1 LAGTRPQR
9 REEGSEAC
17 IALQRRVLP
26 YVADVLSSNREVR
39 VRIVFIEPA
48 APGFH
53 VYSFIKQLRLGLPL
67 LGAIMTARGH
77 QVRIYAESLSE
88 VDWDDVL
95 SADLVGISTTSST
108 AVRAYRYAQRV
119 REAGIPVVMGGPHVT
134 FLADEAMDFC
144 DFVVRKEG
152 EATLVELVEYLHG
165 RGDLQNILGITYRDK
180 NGDVVH
186 NPDRPL
192 LDSLTD
198 LPWPDM
204 SLVVGGEKVTP
215 EPLLAS
221 RGCPFDCEFC
231 SVVMMFGRRVRMIEP
246 AEVVRRIKERNPQK
260 LFFYDDNFF
269 ISKSRGKQLLAQMI
283 EAGFSMPFYAQIRI
297 DSVCKNGRVDEELLD
312 LLWNAGCRIV
322 YLGLESVNPATLK
335 EYHKESTIEDMAGGL
350 AALARRGVKT
360 HGMFVCG
367 ADSDTRESLAM
378 TADFAVEHGLNSAQ
392 FLALTPLPGTRQTA
406 QLEAEGRII
415 TKNWSL
421 YDGHHVVFWPK
432 QMTPYDLQDSILQA
446 QRRFCSVRRIFAV
459 RYKAPIFR
467 KHQIQGYLMSRAWEH
482 VRENREFLREL
493 RDFSA
498 THSPP
503 VSADSGFLRS
513 DLGTIT
519 R

>member
-1 LAGTRPQR
+1 
-9 REEGSEAC
+9 
-17 IALQRRVLP
+17 
-26 YVADVLSSNREVR
+26 

-48 APGFH
+48 PPGFH
-53 VYSFIKQLRLGLPL
+53 VYSFIKQIRLGLPL
-67 LGAIMTARGH
+67 LGALMTARGH

-88 VDWDDVL
+88 IDWEDVL
-95 SADLVGISTTSST
+95 SADFVGVSSTTST

-119 REAGIPVVMGGPHVT
+119 RDAGIPVVMGGPHVT
-134 FLADEAMDFC
+134 FLADEALDFC
-144 DFVVRKEG
+144 DYVVRNEG
-152 EATLVELVEYLHG
+152 EETLVELVEYLQG
-165 RGDLQNILGITYRDK
+165 RGDLQSIRGLTYRNAD
-180 NGDVVH
+180 GEIVR

-192 LDSLTD
+192 LDTLTD

-204 SLVVGGEKVTP
+204 SLVEGGEKANP
-215 EPLLAS
+215 EPILAS

-246 AEVVRRIKERNPQK
+246 AEVVKRIKERNPRK

-269 ISKSRGKQLLAQMI
+269 ISKRRGKELLRQMI
-283 EAGFSMPFYAQIRI
+283 DARLSVDFFAQIRI
-297 DSVCKNGRVDEELLD
+297 DSVCKNGRVDQELLD

-350 AALARRGVKT
+350 EALARRGIMT

-367 ADSDTRESLAM
+367 ADSDTRESLSI
-378 TADFAVEHGLNSAQ
+378 TADFAAEHGLNTVQ

-406 QLEAEGRII
+406 QLEAEGRIF

-421 YDGHHVVFWPK
+421 YDGHHVLFWPK
-432 QMTPYDLQDSILQA
+432 QMTPYELQEAILQA
-446 QRRFCSVRRIFAV
+446 HNRFYRPRRMFVKSA
-459 RYKAPIFR
+459 APISH
-467 KHQIQGYLMSRAWEH
+467 KHQLQGYMISRAWEH

-493 RDFSA
+493 KSFSE
-498 THSPP
+498 THRPP
-503 VSADSGFLRS
+503 VSADSGFLQSKRGAS
-513 DLGTIT
+513 D